1 MFSAPVATMP
11 ENDPDDITGLPLEPT
26 DDELPAAYQ
35 LCRRKL
41 TRANR
46 SRSALQGHDTY
57 RGSLIV
63 DLQAELQQ
71 LEDSFRQEAT
81 ERAAVHALNERITRI
96 VQSLE
101 VNLDEA
107 ALIVEERDAGGLNGW
122 VVRLARLLPVVL
134 KLRKATASAR
144 RLLGLEMAAPTDVP
158 PEIAP
163 PVPPQL
169 LLPPEQAA
177 EVPAPPPEPPP
188 SPPTSLNAAA
198 AATSTSAPSPTSAHP
213 ETASPQ
219 DNRKAYGPLVLRSL
233 DYAFGLLLLAREKQ
247 PQPEGLIPKHDT
259 PWLPGHALLV
269 PRDPEDPDFAP
280 IEAGF
285 LALDRERAL
294 LPELQSWLD
303 RGLLPFALDPQLQLP
318 RLVQNAS
325 LGSISHVLVHEKRA
339 SAFQEQI
346 GGTGFELDDDHWLG
360 FQLTPEEAKEFWR
373 SLDLP
378 AGRSR
383 SLAPRLSTRGGVA
396 MVDRQGFLAIGLGL
410 PLLAT
415 PPAFAVA
422 RVQLQLADGRSLEY
436 VAAPQPEDVGRR
448 SAQQSEDT
456 DGRQIWQPSP
466 ADRRLVA
473 LAEGPA
479 RFVAELADGSSQQ
492 RLIQL
497 TGLPASLRFQRVH
510 PLAYRED
517 WGVPLGPL
525 DLPEPPAAQ
534 SSPSPTALQWAR
546 QRLHQGDATVNALF
560 EQQMLESLSA
570 RFQRRASLQRRD
582 FLRLYEQLRNKPDEW
597 PGFPE
602 AVLRGWCEG
611 GWLEEGVE
619 RRSGRWRLQP
629 IDPRLVRLNDGG
641 LQLVGL
647 LSARGLMAVIAMAYE
662 LGLTVRSVPPTCAD
676 MPRGWRFYGAIESL
690 GPACGLPVVDSDDWV
705 RDPRSHAWIIKS
717 PLPSDSPP
725 WPNGLRGRPRSEDVC
740 GRRGEHHFKPPQP
753 LPEGH
758 RASIDLK
765 IDAETS
771 NYGKRRWH
779 SSVDPVQDV
788 VFSSCHRNRV
798 VLHAVMTKT
807 KEQRAKTTERGL
819 WPFGF
824 TDSEIGQI
832 DRLYDCEAYLPL
844 PIARWAALYG
854 RSMPGPT
861 RHQPGDHTYRY
872 HVPASLHSHQL
883 QSRFLPFLSLL

>member
-96 VQSLE
+96 VHSLE

-134 KLRKATASAR
+134 KLREAKASAR
-144 RLLGLEMAAPTDVP
+144 RLLRLEVATPTVLL
-158 PEIAP
+158 
-163 PVPPQL
+163 PQL
-169 LLPPEQAA
+169 P
-177 EVPAPPPEPPP
+177 PPPEPEPQADEQVLAPPPGPP
-188 SPPTSLNAAA
+188 SPPLHSGVAPAAEPPSSNPYPA
-198 AATSTSAPSPTSAHP
+198 PGPSAQ
-213 ETASPQ
+213 EG
-219 DNRKAYGPLVLRSL
+219 NRKLYGPLVLRSL

-247 PQPEGLIPKHDT
+247 PQPEGLIPEHDT
-259 PWLPGHALLV
+259 PWLPGNAVLV

-479 RFVAELADGSSQQ
+479 RFVAELADGSSLQ

-497 TGLPASLRFQRVH
+497 TGLPASLHFQRVH

-546 QRLHQGDATVNALF
+546 QRLNQGDTNVNVLF
-560 EQQMLESLSA
+560 EQQMLESLTA
-570 RFQRRASLQRRD
+570 RFQRRASLQQRD
-582 FLRLYEQLRNKPDEW
+582 FLRLYEQLRNKPKEW
-597 PGFPE
+597 PGFKE

-629 IDPRLVRLNDGG
+629 IDPRLVRLSSGG

-647 LSARGLMAVIAMAYE
+647 LSARGLTAVIAMAHE
-662 LGLTVRSVPPTCAD
+662 LGLSVRSVPPTCAD
-676 MPRGWRFYGAIESL
+676 MPRGWRFYGAIETL
-690 GPACGLPVVDSDDWV
+690 GPACGLPVVDSDEWV
-705 RDPRSHAWIIKS
+705 QDPRSHPWIIES
-717 PLPSDSPP
+717 PLPSDSTP
-725 WPNGLRGRPRSEDVC
+725 WPNGLRGRRRSEDVC
-740 GRRGEHHFKPPQP
+740 GRRGKHHFKPSHP

-758 RASIDLK
+758 RASIHLK
-765 IDAETS
+765 IVAEIS
-771 NYGKRRWH
+771 AYGKRRWH
-779 SSVDPVQDV
+779 SVDPVKDV
-788 VFSSCHRNRV
+788 MFSSCHRNRV
-798 VLHAVMTKT
+798 ALHALLVATD
-807 KEQRAKTTERGL
+807 GL

-824 TDSEIGQI
+824 TDSGIGQI

-844 PIARWAALYG
+844 PIGRWAALYG
-854 RSMPGPT
+854 RTMPGPT